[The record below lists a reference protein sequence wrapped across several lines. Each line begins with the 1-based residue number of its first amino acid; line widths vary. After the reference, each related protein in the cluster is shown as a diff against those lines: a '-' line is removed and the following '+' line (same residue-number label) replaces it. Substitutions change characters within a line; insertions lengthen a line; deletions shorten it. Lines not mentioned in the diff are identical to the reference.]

1 MVRRDDI
8 IRGHAHC
15 YRAERLRVAQLIVA
29 QHF

>member
-8 IRGHAHC
+8 IRGHAHR
-15 YRAERLRVAQLIVA
+15 YWAEQLRVAQLVVA

>member
-8 IRGHAHC
+8 IRGHAHR
-15 YRAERLRVAQLIVA
+15 YWAERLRAAQLVVA

>member
-8 IRGHAHC
+8 IRGHAHR
-15 YRAERLRVAQLIVA
+15 YRAERLRVAQLVVA